1 MLRRHKSQVN
11 VAQMLHHPLNIEDDV
26 HFAEMCD
33 TVVHE
38 ASKDIDVIVKLPN
51 ARYRL
56 KQKKMTL
63 ELQERG
69 TPSLPK
75 VRTQK
80 LGTIPVTPA
89 F

>member
-33 TVVHE
+33 TVAHG
-38 ASKDIDVIVKLPN
+38 AWKNIDVIVKLLN

-63 ELQERG
+63 ELLPVFYYYMVELRM
-69 TPSLPK
+69 TKRSL
-75 VRTQK
+75 RQD
-80 LGTIPVTPA
+80 I
-89 F
+89 